1 MLELINFFL
10 HHIDHLQSH
19 DRLLIDL
26 LNEWINFFGGF
37 LVVVV
42 DSLEDLFFFL
52 GEHEREVVEIDIK
65 GVLVLGILMEY
76 LRFSN
81 FHIIFQIGK

>member
-1 MLELINFFL
+1 M
-10 HHIDHLQSH
+10 
-19 DRLLIDL
+19 
-26 LNEWINFFGGF
+26 
-37 LVVVV
+37 VVV